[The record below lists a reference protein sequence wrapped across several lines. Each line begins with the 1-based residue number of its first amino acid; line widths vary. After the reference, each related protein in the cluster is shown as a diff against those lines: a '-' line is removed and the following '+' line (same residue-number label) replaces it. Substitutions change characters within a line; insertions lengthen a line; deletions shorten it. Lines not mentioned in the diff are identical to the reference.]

1 MAGLLPVSRLWR
13 GSPGQGELCVMR
25 TVTFRLPI
33 VFSVVPLAAVLSL
46 GAAVGQKTQNEPA
59 TDSAAQASPIKPAP
73 AVPATDSAAEAS
85 PIRLGGGHGESIPP
99 HSAIDVKLSRSIDSG
114 RLKNGE
120 TVQATLS
127 KPVTL
132 SPKGTLPAGT
142 PVELTVIETLPAGR
156 IYAAGEFSLQAE
168 RVGSVGVFSDT
179 LTYRGKPGHKD
190 LPDSAPAVGTDA
202 GLPAGAQLTFHVL
215 PPPAP
220 AKGPPNAKNGGPGSV
235 DGVASGA
242 APPPGSS
249 SQPNGSGKTNGAQ
262 ARQVTPAVN
271 TPQPAQKPGK
281 ISPAP
286 NQPAPPTG
294 AGSTETTQPHL

>member
-1 MAGLLPVSRLWR
+1 ML
-13 GSPGQGELCVMR
+13 
-25 TVTFRLPI
+25 
-33 VFSVVPLAAVLSL
+33 SVGAAAV
-46 GAAVGQKTQNEPA
+46 AQKTQNEPA

-85 PIRLGGGHGESIPP
+85 PIRLGGGHGESIAP

-127 KPVTL
+127 KPVTV
-132 SPKGTLPAGT
+132 SPKGTLPTGT

-156 IYAAGEFSLQAE
+156 IYAAGEFSLQAQ
-168 RVGSVGVFSDT
+168 RVGPVGVFTDT

-242 APPPGSS
+242 PPPPGSS
-249 SQPNGSGKTNGAQ
+249 NQPNGNAGKANGAQ

-271 TPQPAQKPGK
+271 TPQPAQNLGK
-281 ISPAP
+281 TSPAP
-286 NQPAPPTG
+286 NQPAPPSG